1 MPDNSIDTGTMSAI
15 FTGTMS
21 VKAVRGA
28 LATAEGHAMARAL
41 DKAHQCLDSVGGAGQ
56 LPMLFAKGIADARL
70 AIDEAVRAH
79 ANHLALTEEAKK

>member
-1 MPDNSIDTGTMSAI
+1 MPDDSIDTGTMSAI

-28 LATAEGHAMARAL
+28 LATAEGRALAMAL
-41 DKAHQCLDSVGGAGQ
+41 DKAHQCLDSAGCAEG

-70 AIDEAVRAH
+70 AIDEAVRAY
-79 ANHLALTEEAKK
+79 ANHFALMEEAKK